1 MRRNKVGILSFAAV
15 VVLGGCSDST
25 EPEMDPLTEAEA
37 TQIASFL
44 MTQSVGSTA
53 MPVGLHELAAWEP
66 GNPLLALA
74 RVDFD
79 ETRTETAACPLGGSV
94 EVTAAVDGFVDD
106 ETGVFEVDA
115 TQTQVYTGCVGQGES
130 GDFTFTLD
138 SAPSVTSDF
147 FVGVDAQENLTAF
160 GYMMGTLDWSAGD
173 RSGRCEIDFQFDLE
187 TEGQNMT
194 LSTSGVVCN
203 VTLEQNVSI
212 TG

>member
-1 MRRNKVGILSFAAV
+1 MRRNKVGILSIAAV
-15 VVLGGCSDST
+15 VALGGCSDST

-53 MPVGLHELAAWEP
+53 MPVGFQELAARGP
-66 GNPLLALA
+66 GNRLLALA

-79 ETRTETAACPLGGSV
+79 ETVTETVACPLGGSV
-94 EVTAAVDGFVDD
+94 EVTASVEGFADD

-115 TQTQVYTGCVGQGES
+115 NQTQVYTGCVGEGES

-147 FVGVDAQENLTAF
+147 FIGMDAQENLTAL

-173 RSGRCEIDFQFDLE
+173 RSGRCEIDFQFELA
-187 TEGQNMT
+187 TEGQNLT

-203 VTLEQNVSI
+203 VTVEQNVSI